1 MTLYVLF
8 YEKNK
13 GSNPSPYCCNYRIN
27 QNINKIIRN
36 TKKHKRKLVANYY
49 HHTNFNVV
57 N

>member
-1 MTLYVLF
+1 MTLHVLF

-13 GSNPSPYCCNYRIN
+13 GSNPSPYYCNYRIN

-49 HHTNFNVV
+49 HHTKILML
-57 N
+57 